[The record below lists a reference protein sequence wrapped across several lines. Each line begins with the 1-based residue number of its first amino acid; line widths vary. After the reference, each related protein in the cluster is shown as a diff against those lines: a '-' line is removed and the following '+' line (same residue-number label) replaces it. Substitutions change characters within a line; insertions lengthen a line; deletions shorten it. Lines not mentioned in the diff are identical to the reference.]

1 LFGEGIFDGIT
12 ILNAGADKD
21 EELAKWKDSG
31 CYWVEDKVMNADV
44 GTKLGLNSIL
54 MGHSHNTDID
64 RHVRVQNWKE
74 IYNIITGEV

>member
-1 LFGEGIFDGIT
+1 
-12 ILNAGADKD
+12 
-21 EELAKWKDSG
+21 
-31 CYWVEDKVMNADV
+31 MNADV